1 MTTTLFV
8 YGTLKRGGSNHYHLA
23 EQTFHGTART
33 EAGFTLFSLGAYP
46 GLVVAPTDTHG
57 VTGELWSVDA
67 ACLARLDLLEGLN
80 EGLYRRAP
88 IAILHS
94 ISPTQAAESCGIFVA
109 ETYLYLHDI
118 SGHPHLG
125 ATWPV

>member
-8 YGTLKRGGSNHYHLA
+8 YGTLKRGGSNHHHLA
-23 EQTFHGTART
+23 GQTLLGLART
-33 EAGFTLFSLGAYP
+33 APGFTLFSLGAYP
-46 GLVVAPTDTHG
+46 GLVAAPTDAHG

-67 ACLARLDLLEGLN
+67 ACLARLDALEGLA

-88 IAILHS
+88 IALIHPVARTQPAT
-94 ISPTQAAESCGIFVA
+94 SPAIAAA
-109 ETYLYLHDI
+109 ETYFYLRDL

-125 ATWPV
+125 ARWPV